1 MTELFTKVCNR
12 IAYLWMLH
20 WNRLKLRGYN
30 RRQFTVT
37 GSVSQYQ
44 LIGPIYIRVK
54 EDGHITLG
62 RRLSIISG
70 LDYNPLSRNIRCSL
84 FAEPGAQLTLGDDVG
99 ISGASLWAHRS
110 ITLGDRV
117 KVGADTLIVDS
128 DCHSLDYEAR
138 RNEQTDTEQKTSLP
152 IWIGDDVLI
161 GARCI
166 ILKGVEIGPRSIV
179 GAGSVVTCSIPA
191 DELWAGNPA
200 HFVRSLKPQS

>member
-12 IAYLWMLH
+12 IAYVWMLH
-20 WNRLKLRGYN
+20 WNRLKLYGYN
-30 RRQFTVT
+30 RRQLTVT
-37 GSVSQYQ
+37 GPVSAYQ

-54 EDGHITLG
+54 QGGHITLG

-70 LDYNPLSRNIRCSL
+70 LDYNPLSRNVRCSL
-84 FAEPGAQLTLGDDVG
+84 FAEPGARLTIGDDAG
-99 ISGASLWAHRS
+99 ISGASLWAHQS

-128 DCHSLDYEAR
+128 DCHALDYDAR
-138 RNEQTDTEQKTSLP
+138 CDVQTDVAHKASSP
-152 IWIGDDVLI
+152 ILIGDDVLI